1 MDIDI
6 DDIELA
12 QERAYHIKKLREGI
26 AYLEYE
32 VKCHNRREDKRML
45 ELYKNELRRVLFYD
59 KR

>member
-12 QERAYHIKKLREGI
+12 QERAYHIRKLREGI

-32 VKCHNRREDKRML
+32 VRCHNRREDKRML
-45 ELYKNELRRVLFYD
+45 ELYKNELKKAVT
-59 KR
+59 K